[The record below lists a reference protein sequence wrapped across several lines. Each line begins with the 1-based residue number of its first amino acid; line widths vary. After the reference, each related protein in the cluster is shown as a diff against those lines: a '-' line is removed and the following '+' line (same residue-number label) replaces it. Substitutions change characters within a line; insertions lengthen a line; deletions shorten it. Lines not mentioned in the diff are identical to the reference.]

1 MTIEGI
7 KAKMLKDKVV
17 NETAL
22 KIRELLE
29 KAKEALQETNY
40 DDESIEQ
47 EILDLV
53 TGEDDEPR
61 QAGRAK
67 DGPPAVRQA
76 GLSPVCFFV
85 YPNRSPTK

>member
-53 TGEDDEPR
+53 TGEDD
-61 QAGRAK
+61 
-67 DGPPAVRQA
+67 
-76 GLSPVCFFV
+76 
-85 YPNRSPTK
+85 